1 MMQGGTADELMA
13 QEKTDSLVSKLHRIL
28 TPFVLR
34 RTKLGVLPPDA
45 LPPKREVVVF
55 CGMTQV
61 SSSMSPYAYLPML
74 THLVC
79 LHTLTYQSSRRAQ
92 VRSFVSFVSVFVLL
106 FCLLT
111 FSFSSVGVH
120 IHSVARDDR
129 VRRHG
134 DLRAASE

>member
-79 LHTLTYQSSRRAQ
+79 HHTLTYQ
-92 VRSFVSFVSVFVLL
+92 FHL
-106 FCLLT
+106 CLLRHDSAPALAVRNDSHAPLAQRT
-111 FSFSSVGVH
+111 
-120 IHSVARDDR
+120 VAGRSD
-129 VRRHG
+129 G
-134 DLRAASE
+134 L